1 MCHFIPKCSVLKSN
15 RSMNILT
22 FLFVHSKIVIYLI
35 YSILMIY
42 GLALIIWG
50 MVDKI
55 TVADSPTSTVV
66 IWMGVGIASMA
77 NAAMGLYG
85 TKIDDKCLVYAS
97 IVFMFTSC
105 VVQIVVT
112 IIRVS
117 MPLKETDAERKQLF
131 RLFNEEDEEYLER
144 FYQMQIDL
152 ECCGVTGFD
161 DYEEKFDPL
170 LLGYPSSCCKGMKS
184 PCRTPFKTGCHQKVM
199 EAHHREELIRAI
211 IFVLF
216 SGLKLLGKLV
226 HVFL

>member
-1 MCHFIPKCSVLKSN
+1 M
-15 RSMNILT
+15 MQ
-22 FLFVHSKIVIYLI
+22 
-35 YSILMIY
+35 IY

-85 TKIDDKCLVYAS
+85 TKIDDKCLVYAVPISLIAQVWSPKLGDYFQS

-144 FYQMQIDL
+144 FYQMQIDVRKLVFCLINTFVLSFTAGMLRGDRIRRLRREIRSASARVSFELLQRDEVSLSDSFQNGLPPKGDGGAPSRRINTCDNLRFVFWL
-152 ECCGVTGFD
+152 E
-161 DYEEKFDPL
+161 
-170 LLGYPSSCCKGMKS
+170 S
-184 PCRTPFKTGCHQKVM
+184 
-199 EAHHREELIRAI
+199 ELI
-211 IFVLF
+211 
-216 SGLKLLGKLV
+216 
-226 HVFL
+226 

>member
-1 MCHFIPKCSVLKSN
+1 
-15 RSMNILT
+15 
-22 FLFVHSKIVIYLI
+22 
-35 YSILMIY
+35 
-42 GLALIIWG
+42 

-216 SGLKLLGKLV
+216 SGLKFVGAMLV
-226 HVFL
+226 AILTIWHDDYMRYFRH